1 MQVAAFNSQHHPIT
15 DGKPEPMTSTDPG
28 PTASTEAAALLAH
41 VRTSGARLSSA
52 LYDILKT
59 RLLEGRYTAGEKIVV
74 ESIRQEF
81 GVSKQPIMD
90 ALRRLSSDKLVY
102 IVPQV
107 GCEVVSYTPREVED
121 FFTLFGG
128 FEGAIAAVAAT
139 RRTEAQVRELDLISA
154 RVDALIASDDPEVRA
169 HGYRVH
175 NREFHAAIHAM
186 AHSRIMEET
195 SQRMWDLSDFLI
207 NTAGITNP
215 LASALPDRQHDHHEI
230 AEAIRNRDAAA
241 AREAMER
248 HIVGTIAVIRDES
261 SAQPSR

>member
-1 MQVAAFNSQHHPIT
+1 
-15 DGKPEPMTSTDPG
+15 MTSTDPG

-59 RLLEGRYTAGEKIVV
+59 RLLEGRYTTGEKIVV

-81 GVSKQPIMD
+81 GVSKQPVMD

-215 LASALPDRQHDHHEI
+215 LASALPNRQHDHHEI